1 MHTTE
6 VAAEES
12 RRGDTFGLLFVYS
25 ALVLPSLFIV
35 DKLISRQGTM
45 AYAGVVALLVAASR
59 RIPPPCTRRGELVLA
74 FALCLALVIVFAAFY
89 QRVNVQLPGA
99 GSDDDDAYNIGAR
112 ALLHG
117 RSPYLERTYLGNVL
131 HQFAGAFIL
140 AMPFVL
146 IGTSALQSLFWIPL
160 FFLVARLECRDGR
173 AIHLAALTVF
183 ASPVVMHQVA
193 TGTGHIANTIYVAL
207 GLWWLCRA
215 DRHRYVASVAWGV
228 TLASRANF
236 LFLVPFAF
244 EWIRRRAGV
253 KEAIG
258 SSTLTLVTVAVLTL
272 PFYFA
277 EPGNF
282 GPLEAADR
290 LTRFDV
296 MLPHASLVMMI
307 GMAATACW
315 LASQAPT
322 LATVFKYCAIV
333 QAIPV
338 LAGTALGFIQ
348 WHVVDL
354 AYLSYL
360 NFAAWFALMG
370 WLLADRQDVHASA
383 SAAVLQGRR

>member
-1 MHTTE
+1 
-6 VAAEES
+6 
-12 RRGDTFGLLFVYS
+12 
-25 ALVLPSLFIV
+25 
-35 DKLISRQGTM
+35 
-45 AYAGVVALLVAASR
+45 
-59 RIPPPCTRRGELVLA
+59 
-74 FALCLALVIVFAAFY
+74 
-89 QRVNVQLPGA
+89 
-99 GSDDDDAYNIGAR
+99 
-112 ALLHG
+112 
-117 RSPYLERTYLGNVL
+117 
-131 HQFAGAFIL
+131 
-140 AMPFVL
+140 
-146 IGTSALQSLFWIPL
+146 
-160 FFLVARLECRDGR
+160 
-173 AIHLAALTVF
+173 
-183 ASPVVMHQVA
+183 
-193 TGTGHIANTIYVAL
+193 
-207 GLWWLCRA
+207 
-215 DRHRYVASVAWGV
+215 
-228 TLASRANF
+228 
-236 LFLVPFAF
+236 
-244 EWIRRRAGV
+244 
-253 KEAIG
+253 
-258 SSTLTLVTVAVLTL
+258 VLTL

-290 LTRFDV
+290 LTRFDG

-370 WLLADRQDVHASA
+370 WLLADRQDVPASA

>member
-1 MHTTE
+1 
-6 VAAEES
+6 
-12 RRGDTFGLLFVYS
+12 
-25 ALVLPSLFIV
+25 
-35 DKLISRQGTM
+35 
-45 AYAGVVALLVAASR
+45 
-59 RIPPPCTRRGELVLA
+59 
-74 FALCLALVIVFAAFY
+74 
-89 QRVNVQLPGA
+89 
-99 GSDDDDAYNIGAR
+99 
-112 ALLHG
+112 
-117 RSPYLERTYLGNVL
+117 
-131 HQFAGAFIL
+131 
-140 AMPFVL
+140 
-146 IGTSALQSLFWIPL
+146 
-160 FFLVARLECRDGR
+160 
-173 AIHLAALTVF
+173 
-183 ASPVVMHQVA
+183 MHQVA

-258 SSTLTLVTVAVLTL
+258 STTLTLVTVAVLTL

-290 LTRFDV
+290 LTRFDG

-322 LATVFKYCAIV
+322 LAAVFKSCAIV

-360 NFAAWFALMG
+360 NFAAWFAFMG